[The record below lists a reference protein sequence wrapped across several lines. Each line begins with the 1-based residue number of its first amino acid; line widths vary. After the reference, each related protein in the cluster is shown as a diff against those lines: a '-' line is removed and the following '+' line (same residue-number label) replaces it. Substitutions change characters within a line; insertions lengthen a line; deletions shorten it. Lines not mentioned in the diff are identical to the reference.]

1 MHKLKHASVDRLLEH
16 GKKPKFHL
24 DKFDLQDDDPY
35 SASNYYENGYATL
48 VAQEYQSCP
57 SKVMSLYFSDDNI
70 KRIQKMIKREVY
82 RRSRGKYI
90 LTEDQDASDL
100 NLAMRAVF
108 KLYAK
113 NLPTGI
119 VRQVK
124 GLNDQTV
131 QYVVP
136 DMMTNIEQYYGYLKD
151 ILNPINPIQLPT
163 NVNTGGRK
171 IIPGVAWALE
181 L

>member
-1 MHKLKHASVDRLLEH
+1 MYKLKRAPIESLLDKGE
-16 GKKPKFHL
+16 KPTFHL
-24 DKFDLQDDDPY
+24 DKFDLQDDNPY
-35 SASNYYENGYATL
+35 GASNYYDNGYATL

-57 SKVMSLYFSDDNI
+57 SKVMLLYFSDENI

-82 RRSRGKYI
+82 KRSKGKFV

-100 NLAMRAVF
+100 NIAMRAVF

-113 NLPTGI
+113 NLPTHI

-131 QYVVP
+131 QYIVP
-136 DMMTNIEQYYGYLKD
+136 DMMVNIEQYYGYLKD
-151 ILNPINPIQLPT
+151 ILNPINPIQLPIS
-163 NVNTGGRK
+163 VGHGGRQTF
-171 IIPGVAWALE
+171 PGTAKQLE
-181 L
+181 I